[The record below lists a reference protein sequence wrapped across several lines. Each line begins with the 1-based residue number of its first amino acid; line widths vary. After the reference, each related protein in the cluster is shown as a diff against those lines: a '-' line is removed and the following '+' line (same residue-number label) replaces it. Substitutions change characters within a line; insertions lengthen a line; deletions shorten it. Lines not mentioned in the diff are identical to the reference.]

1 MTDTMRERPERV
13 ELRRKINSDVS
24 SEGASA
30 YSQESA
36 FTARSAEH
44 GQRADSPLAST
55 EPLARHAIRPSR
67 TARASHPRPDGT
79 VRVPES
85 YPAHILHPQPHI
97 VRDQLRSNAKKPLR
111 VMKFGGTSVG
121 DASCIQKVVDIVRAA
136 VSHSD
141 VVVVVSAMSG
151 VTNKLVEAA
160 KQSAAGNRRLVATIF
175 EELRQR
181 HEAAANTLI
190 HSPEMRQSI
199 VLKMTQVMQE
209 GERLCQHAIQ
219 HQELTPRMCDSVS
232 GIGERLSAPL
242 VAAALAERGVASQAI
257 EATELVVT
265 DSCHGAAEP
274 FMELTRERCEARLR
288 PLVLQGVVAVVTG
301 FIGATVEGVPT
312 TLGRN
317 SSDYS
322 GTIMGA
328 ALDADEVTLW
338 TDVDGIL
345 TADPRLVPEAS
356 SILEMSYREA
366 SDLAELGAKVLHP
379 KTLHALM
386 QRGIPLAIRN
396 TFAPDLPG
404 TKITPAGSSSGAE
417 PKALTATNN
426 AALITVRSSK
436 VLGAADILRRTLAT
450 VATVPAEVRLIPQS
464 SFPQSEVC
472 VVVSSPAAEPA
483 VEALRREFA
492 QDMAH
497 DSVRSITV
505 NPSVAI
511 VTVVGGEILGER
523 GLAARTLDAL
533 RREKLLVLG
542 SAPGSHSSFGFVV
555 APCDL
560 NAAVVTAHRELQIS
574 AVDSRALPRTI
585 T

>member
-1 MTDTMRERPERV
+1 MTDSMRDRAERI

-24 SEGASA
+24 TEGAAA

-36 FTARSAEH
+36 LTVRSAEH
-44 GQRADSPLAST
+44 GHRADSPLAST
-55 EPLARHAIRPSR
+55 EPLGRYPVRSSR
-67 TARASHPRPDGT
+67 TARALNPRPDGT
-79 VRVPES
+79 VRTPEL
-85 YPAHILHPQPHI
+85 YPAHVLHPHT
-97 VRDQLRSNAKKPLR
+97 VRDQLRGNLKKPLR

-121 DASCIQKVVDIVRAA
+121 DPSCIQKVVDIVRTA

-160 KQSAAGNRRLVATIF
+160 KQSATGNHRLVTAIF

-181 HEAAANTLI
+181 HETAASVLI
-190 HSPEMRQSI
+190 HSPEVRQSI
-199 VLKMTQVMQE
+199 GLKLTQIIQE
-209 GERLCQHAIQ
+209 GESVCQQIILQ
-219 HQELTPRMCDSVS
+219 QELTPRLCDAVS
-232 GIGERLSAPL
+232 GMGERLSAPL
-242 VAAALAERGVASQAI
+242 VAAALAEQGIASEAI

-274 FMELTRERCEARLR
+274 FMELTRERCVARLR
-288 PLVLQGVVAVVTG
+288 PLMLQGVVAVVTG

-366 SDLAELGAKVLHP
+366 SDLADLGAKVLHP

-396 TFAPDLPG
+396 TFAPDRPG
-404 TKITPAGSSSGAE
+404 TKITPAGSSEGTE

-426 AALITVRSSK
+426 VALVTVHVSK
-436 VLGAADILRRTLAT
+436 ASGMADILRRTLAT
-450 VATVPAEVRLIPQS
+450 VAAVPAEARLTPQS
-464 SFPQSEVC
+464 SSPQSEVC
-472 VVVSSPAAEPA
+472 IVIPSSAAELT

-497 DSVRSITV
+497 DSVRDITV

-511 VTVVGGEILGER
+511 VTIVGGEMLGEA
-523 GLAARTLDAL
+523 GLAARTLGAL
-533 RREKLLVLG
+533 QRANLHVLG
-542 SAPGSHSSFGFVV
+542 SAPGSHSSFAFVV

-560 NAAVVTAHRELQIS
+560 NAAVVTAHRELQLS
-574 AVDSRALPRTI
+574 AVDSEALPRT
-585 T
+585 TT